1 MNRRPP
7 HYQHGIAVISAMLL
21 AALVTTVIAQML
33 WQQRLLISE
42 LENRQDA
49 TQANWIANAAI
60 HWSRALLAEDSNTGP
75 VDHGREIWATPL
87 PPTPVEGGQLSGMI
101 VDQQQLF
108 NLNNVVIENRL
119 NTAQLE
125 TLQRMLEKLKLKSG
139 LAGALVD
146 WVDTDNAPLSITNL
160 ENGAEDDYYL
170 GLTPPYRTANQPLT
184 EQGNLIRIKGMDAAT
199 INRLSRFATA
209 LPAPTSININ
219 TASAEVLSFVLPGTS
234 LEDAQDIVASRNLA
248 FFTSVGDFRQRFPD
262 ISTNTAAA
270 NLSVNSH
277 YFLVTCFAQ
286 FGRSQVKT
294 EALLFRDDFGWPT
307 VVWKK

>member
-1 MNRRPP
+1 MNKHPS
-7 HYQHGIAVISAMLL
+7 HHQHGIAVISAMLL
-21 AALVTTVIAQML
+21 AALVTTVIAQVL

-49 TQANWIANAAI
+49 TQATWIANAAI
-60 HWSRALLAEDSNTGP
+60 NWSRALLAEDSSTGP

-87 PPTPVEGGQLSGMI
+87 PPTPVEGGRLSGTI
-101 VDQQQLF
+101 IDQQQFF

-146 WVDTDNAPLSITNL
+146 WLDTDNAPLSITNL

-184 EQGNLIRIKGMDAAT
+184 EPGNLIRIKGMDAASV
-199 INRLSRFATA
+199 NRLSRFATA

-219 TASAEVLSFVLPGTS
+219 TASAEVLSFVLPGIS

-262 ISTNTAAA
+262 TSTNTAAA

-307 VVWKK
+307 VVWKR